1 MVDQPTFVTL
11 SSVKARKVRWLWK
24 PYIPFGMITIL
35 EGDPGLGKSFLS
47 MHLASEISRGGNL
60 PDGSKLDKGNVLYIS
75 AEDDPSYTTR
85 PRIDAMGGNPK
96 LIRVLN
102 GRLAFDD
109 AGLKVLRAEL
119 DEYEPELIIIDPWVS
134 FIPPDTRVKES
145 NAIRALIDK
154 IESVAK
160 DYDCA
165 VVLIRHLTKMKH
177 DNALYQGG
185 GTVDMIAAARSAIR
199 IGQHPEIQDHR
210 VMAHL
215 KHNVGPK
222 GSSWVYM
229 MQVPSED
236 GGVPRL
242 EFIGEEDI
250 TVNELNA
257 AVGNTNTRPKDAA
270 EEFLKRELRDGPR
283 NAKEMHALAEKAG
296 ISERTLARAR
306 TQLNVQAVQK
316 RKHWIWSLPST

>member
-1 MVDQPTFVTL
+1 MTDKPTFVTL
-11 SSVKARKVRWLWK
+11 SSVKARKVQRLWK

-47 MHLASEISRGGNL
+47 MFLASEISRGGHL
-60 PDGSKLDKGNVLYIS
+60 PDGGDLDQGNVLYIS

-85 PRIDAMGGNPK
+85 PRIDAMGGDPER
-96 LIRVLN
+96 IRVLN
-102 GRLAFDD
+102 SRLAFDD
-109 AGLKVLRAEL
+109 EGLKVLRAEL
-119 DEYEPELIIIDPWVS
+119 DEYEPDLIIIDPWVS
-134 FIPPDTRVKES
+134 FIPPETSVKDS
-145 NAIRALIDK
+145 VSVRALIDK
-154 IESVAK
+154 VESVAK

-165 VVLIRHLTKMKH
+165 VVLIRHLTKMKQ

-185 GTVDMIAAARSAIR
+185 GTMDMIAAARSAIR
-199 IGQHPEIQDHR
+199 IGQHPDNPDHR

-229 MQVPSED
+229 MQIPTEE

-242 EFIGEEDI
+242 EFIGEEEI
-250 TVNELNA
+250 SVNELNA
-257 AVGNTNTRPKDAA
+257 AVGNTNARPKDAA

-283 NAKEMHALAEKAG
+283 KAKEMLALATKVG

-306 TQLNVQAVQK
+306 TRLKVQAEQK
-316 RKHWIWSLPST
+316 RGHWIWSRAPT

>member
-1 MVDQPTFVTL
+1 MTDKPTFVTL
-11 SSVKARKVRWLWK
+11 SSVKARKVQWLWE

-47 MHLASEISRGGNL
+47 MFLASEISCGGQL
-60 PDGSKLDKGNVLYIS
+60 PDGGDLDQGNVLYIS

-85 PRIDAMGGNPK
+85 PRIDAMGGDPK
-96 LIRVLN
+96 KIRVLN

-109 AGLKVLRAEL
+109 EGLDVLREEL
-119 DEYEPELIIIDPWVS
+119 DKFEPDLIIIDPWVS
-134 FIPPDTRVKES
+134 FIPPETSVKDS
-145 NAIRALIDK
+145 VSVRTLIDK
-154 IESVAK
+154 VESVAK
-160 DYDCA
+160 DYGCA
-165 VVLIRHLTKMKH
+165 IVLIRHLTKMKQ

-185 GTVDMIAAARSAIR
+185 GTMDMIAAARSAIR
-199 IGQHPEIQDHR
+199 IGQHPDNPDHR

-222 GSSWVYM
+222 GPSWVYM
-229 MQVPSED
+229 MQIPTEE

-242 EFIGEEDI
+242 EFIGEEEI
-250 TVNELNA
+250 SVNELNA
-257 AVGNTNTRPKDAA
+257 AVGNTNARPKDAA

-283 NAKEMHALAEKAG
+283 KAKEMLALADLVG

-306 TQLNVQAVQK
+306 TRIGVKSEQK
-316 RKHWIWSLPST
+316 RGHWIWSLPST

>member
-1 MVDQPTFVTL
+1 MHDKSTFVTL
-11 SSVKARKVRWLWK
+11 SSVKARKVQWLWE

-47 MHLASEISRGGNL
+47 MFLASEISSGGHL
-60 PDGSKLDKGNVLYIS
+60 PDGGDLDQGNVLYIS

-85 PRIDAMGGNPK
+85 PRIDAMGGDPER
-96 LIRVLN
+96 IRVLN

-109 AGLKVLRAEL
+109 GGLKLLRAEL
-119 DEYEPELIIIDPWVS
+119 DQNEPELIIIDPWVS
-134 FIPPDTRVKES
+134 FIPPDTRVKDS
-145 NAIRALIDK
+145 NSIRALIDK
-154 IESVAK
+154 VESVAK

-165 VVLIRHLTKMKH
+165 IVLIRHLTKMKQ

-199 IGQHPEIQDHR
+199 IGQHPDNPDHR

-222 GSSWVYM
+222 GASWVYM
-229 MQVPSED
+229 MQIPTED

-242 EFIGEEDI
+242 EFIGEEEI
-250 TVNELNA
+250 SVNELNA
-257 AVGNTNTRPKDAA
+257 AVGKTNARPKDAA
-270 EEFLKRELRDGPR
+270 EEFLKRELRNGPR
-283 NAKEMHALAEKAG
+283 KAKEMLALAEQVG
-296 ISERTLARAR
+296 ISKRTLDRAR
-306 TQLNVQAVQK
+306 TRMGVHAEQK
-316 RKHWIWSLPST
+316 SGHWKWSLRPM

>member
-1 MVDQPTFVTL
+1 MVDKPTFVTL
-11 SSVKARKVRWLWK
+11 SSVKARKVQWLWE

-47 MHLASEISRGGNL
+47 MFLASEISRGGHL
-60 PDGSKLDKGNVLYIS
+60 PDGGDLDQGNVLYIS

-85 PRIDAMGGNPK
+85 PRIDAMGGDPEK
-96 LIRVLN
+96 IRVLN

-109 AGLKVLRAEL
+109 AGLKMLRAEL

-134 FIPPDTRVKES
+134 FIPPDTRVKDS
-145 NAIRALIDK
+145 NSIRALIDK
-154 IESVAK
+154 VESVAK
-160 DYDCA
+160 DYGCA
-165 VVLIRHLTKMKH
+165 VVLIRHLTKMKQ

-199 IGQHPEIQDHR
+199 IGQHPDNPDHR

-222 GSSWVYM
+222 GPSWVYM
-229 MQVPSED
+229 MQIPTKE

-242 EFIGEEDI
+242 EFIGEEEI
-250 TVNELNA
+250 SVNELNA
-257 AVGNTNTRPKDAA
+257 AVGNTNARPKDAA

-283 NAKEMHALAEKAG
+283 KAQEMLKLAKQVG

-306 TQLNVQAVQK
+306 TRIRVQSEQK
-316 RKHWIWSLPST
+316 RGHWKWSLPPA